1 MSTLKRKAAA
11 DARADAKK
19 PKQGNI
25 MSFFGAPKPS
35 PAAAGAGAA
44 KSGAA
49 AGAPGPAASKF
60 DKAKWAAS
68 LTPEQRQLLQLEIDT
83 LHESWLALLKD
94 ELVTKEFLELK
105 KFLDRET
112 AAGKKWFPPK
122 EDVYSWYAFP
132 PFSTSHKH

>member
-1 MSTLKRKAAA
+1 MSTLKRKAGT
-11 DARADAKK
+11 DAGSDAKK

-25 MSFFGAPKPS
+25 MSFFGPPKPS
-35 PAAAGAGAA
+35 PAAAS
-44 KSGAA
+44 KSGATA
-49 AGAPGPAASKF
+49 GGAPEPATTASKF
-60 DKAKWAAS
+60 DKAKWAAT

-105 KFLDRET
+105 RFLDRET

-122 EDVYSWYAFP
+122 EDVYSWYAP
-132 PFSTSHKH
+132 PPLPSHSPP

>member
-11 DARADAKK
+11 DAGAELKK
-19 PKQGNI
+19 AKQGNI
-25 MSFFGAPKPS
+25 MSYFGAPKS
-35 PAAAGAGAA
+35 APAATGSSGNTSNAVSAA
-44 KSGAA
+44 E
-49 AGAPGPAASKF
+49 PAAPKF
-60 DKAKWAAS
+60 DKAKWVAS

-122 EDVYSWYAFP
+122 EDVYSWCALLF
-132 PFSTSHKH
+132 

>member
-11 DARADAKK
+11 AAAAGAEAKK
-19 PKQGNI
+19 AKQGNI
-25 MSFFGAPKPS
+25 MSFFGAPKQS
-35 PAAAGAGAA
+35 PAAGGAGN
-44 KSGAA
+44 KGAA
-49 AGAPGPAASKF
+49 APEPPASKF

-112 AAGKKWFPPK
+112 AAGKKVFPPK
-122 EDVYSWYAFP
+122 EDIYSW
-132 PFSTSHKH
+132 